1 MHLKTQLYLLGC
13 GQNVSDT
20 TLLAG
25 DIIIQCFVFFQLD
38 SNDIWV
44 RAGRFSIT
52 NLTFHLT
59 EPLKQLINV
68 PNNLQ

>member
-1 MHLKTQLYLLGC
+1 MHLITQLHLLGC
-13 GQNVSDT
+13 GENISDT

-44 RAGRFSIT
+44 RARRFGIT

>member
-1 MHLKTQLYLLGC
+1 MHLITQLYLLGC

-44 RAGRFSIT
+44 RAWRFGIT

>member
-1 MHLKTQLYLLGC
+1 MHLMTQLYLLRC
-13 GQNVSDT
+13 GQNVSDA

-25 DIIIQCFVFFQLD
+25 DIIIQCFMLFQLD
-38 SNDIWV
+38 SNNIWV
-44 RAGRFSIT
+44 RAGRFGIT
-52 NLTFHLT
+52 NLTFHLM